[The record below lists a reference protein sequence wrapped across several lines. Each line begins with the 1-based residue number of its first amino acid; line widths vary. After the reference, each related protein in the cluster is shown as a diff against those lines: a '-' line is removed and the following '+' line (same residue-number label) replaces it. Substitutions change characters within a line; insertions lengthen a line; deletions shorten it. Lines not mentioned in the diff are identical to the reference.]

1 MTMARVVVVA
11 GGIGSGKSVVCR
23 ILSAMGREVYDCD
36 TRAKTLM
43 DSSEDIKS
51 QISARISADAVDA
64 DGGIDRKRLASVVF
78 SDPSKLAILNGI
90 VHGAVRDDVAR
101 RVSEM
106 PEEEY
111 LFVETA
117 IPHAS
122 GLDVMADA
130 IICVEAPLSVRVERV
145 MLRSGLTEAQVVS
158 RIDAQQGEAAAIDS
172 NPDTIRILND
182 GKTPI
187 LPQLLGI
194 LDKLP

>member
-36 TRAKTLM
+36 TRAKALM

-145 MLRSGLTEAQVVS
+145 MRRSGLTEAQVVS

-187 LPQLLGI
+187 LPQLLDI

>member
-23 ILSAMGREVYDCD
+23 ILSAMGREVYDSD
-36 TRAKTLM
+36 TRAKALM
-43 DSSEDIKS
+43 DSSDDIKS
-51 QISARISADAVDA
+51 QISARILADAVDA

-145 MLRSGLTEAQVVS
+145 MRRSGLTEAQVVS